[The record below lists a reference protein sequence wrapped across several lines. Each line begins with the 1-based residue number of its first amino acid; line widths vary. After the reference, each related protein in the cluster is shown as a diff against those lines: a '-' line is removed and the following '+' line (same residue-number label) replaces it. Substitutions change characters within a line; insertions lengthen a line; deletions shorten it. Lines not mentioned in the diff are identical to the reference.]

1 VDINPI
7 THNLQDPT
15 SNTTSTYFFCLEA
28 LSSNPKPDSSISPP
42 QQFPTTG
49 LTSMGS
55 NDDDYDFFYDETDDV
70 FDDDHHYQQEKVT
83 VYHQQT
89 NLNFETSHLQR
100 LTRDVVLANILP
112 FISHKKTLSTL
123 AVVSKHFKIM
133 MFSDEAEHIWNQ
145 TSHPFQFCIDSYC
158 PNCLI
163 KKRQQKGNIHGLLG
177 FLEKCPI
184 NNLKLHCF
192 ITDIPGMYSVVHN
205 SNRHSCLPL
214 CSDFPLK
221 FDCRMFIGVVNNP
234 NA

>member
-7 THNLQDPT
+7 THNLLDPT
-15 SNTTSTYFFCLEA
+15 SNTTSTSVFHFQA
-28 LSSNPKPDSSISPP
+28 LSCHPQPHSFLSPP
-42 QQFPTTG
+42 LQFPTFG

-55 NDDDYDFFYDETDDV
+55 NDDDYDFYYDETDDV

-83 VYHQQT
+83 VYHEQT

-163 KKRQQKGNIHGLLG
+163 KKRQQKGSIRGLLG

-192 ITDIPGMYSVVHN
+192 ITDIPGTYSIVHN
-205 SNRHSCLPL
+205 SN
-214 CSDFPLK
+214 
-221 FDCRMFIGVVNNP
+221 
-234 NA
+234 